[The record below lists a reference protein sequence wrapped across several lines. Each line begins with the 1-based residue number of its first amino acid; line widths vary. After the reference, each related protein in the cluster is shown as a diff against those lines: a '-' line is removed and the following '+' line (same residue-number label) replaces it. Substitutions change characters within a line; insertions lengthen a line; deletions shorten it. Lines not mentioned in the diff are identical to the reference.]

1 LSFAFELRRL
11 LLMPKII
18 TAAERAARRKI
29 GLGSAIK
36 AVTTALGIKPCG
48 GCKRRAVALD
58 AIIPNINP
66 LAKD

>member
-1 LSFAFELRRL
+1 MSPRT
-11 LLMPKII
+11 I
-18 TAAERAARRKI
+18 TYNKDGSRTVTTAI

-36 AVTTALGIKPCG
+36 AVTTAIGIKPCG

>member
-1 LSFAFELRRL
+1 MRPSFKIAELINGS
-11 LLMPKII
+11 PI
-18 TAAERAARRKI
+18 TAAERAARRI

-36 AVTTALGIKPCG
+36 AVTTAIGIKPCG

>member
-1 LSFAFELRRL
+1 MARL
-11 LLMPKII
+11 I
-18 TAAERAARRKI
+18 TAKERAARRI

-36 AVTTALGIKPCG
+36 AVTTAIGIKPCG